1 MKTDDNSS
9 QKYQLY
15 AYVCHAKDIKAKGV
29 SGHLGNIV
37 PLLHWM
43 NRVKLKVDDV
53 CSRILFRL
61 WFYAAVWTTLQKEE
75 GDGGKLE
82 QGNRMRDTRRKRN
95 IAQDTRCTCHV

>member
-1 MKTDDNSS
+1 MYSSFNVFSVIIASKLAQKVLLTNLFYCIYLYYICSMRRYFWFLKTDDNSS

-53 CSRILFRL
+53 GVYR
-61 WFYAAVWTTLQKEE
+61 
-75 GDGGKLE
+75 
-82 QGNRMRDTRRKRN
+82 
-95 IAQDTRCTCHV
+95 